1 MLNINIFKLVK
12 IGLLFSPNF
21 FLKEFFLKGFDE
33 FSKMKN
39 DFENLNFDMFEEVAL
54 NFGKHD
60 SDISYDKNA

>member
-1 MLNINIFKLVK
+1 
-12 IGLLFSPNF
+12 
-21 FLKEFFLKGFDE
+21 LKGFDE

>member
-12 IGLLFSPNF
+12 IGLLVQIF
-21 FLKEFFLKGFDE
+21 FWKNFFLKGFDE

>member
-12 IGLLFSPNF
+12 IGLINSPN
-21 FLKEFFLKGFDE
+21 FFLKGFDE